1 MNFLISLYLFPFSLS
16 NFNPS
21 VVPQCTLSGS
31 FLLNCF
37 GLCVFTHTQPCD
49 TDTAAA
55 PCQQQQRAECV
66 GHTECSALF
75 AAALFRNG
83 VWMRDCSVWPNLNCD
98 ISRWHDVYWK
108 GCSYLASEDVLSLL
122 WKAGDLL
129 KGMMKH
135 CHLKALCCFVL
146 EKIQAAFSFLDYC
159 IAYFL

>member
-55 PCQQQQRAECV
+55 ASGMCRSHGSRNVRLCLLQHCSETEFECA
-66 GHTECSALF
+66 T
-75 AAALFRNG
+75 
-83 VWMRDCSVWPNLNCD
+83 
-98 ISRWHDVYWK
+98 
-108 GCSYLASEDVLSLL
+108 VLCGL
-122 WKAGDLL
+122 
-129 KGMMKH
+129 
-135 CHLKALCCFVL
+135 
-146 EKIQAAFSFLDYC
+146 I
-159 IAYFL
+159 